1 MRDGA
6 NSIRVA
12 LHSEDVAVRDGV
24 CSVRPALHSEA
35 AALRDDARSVR
46 AALHD
51 VADNAVNRVAGGG
64 AVAGEQSV
72 EFRVREL
79 Q

>member
-6 NSIRVA
+6 NSIRAA
-12 LHSEDVAVRDGV
+12 LHSEDVAVCDGAGLVRDV
-24 CSVRPALHSEA
+24 LHNEA